1 MDRNQ
6 LIFFEEARDLLT
18 ELEETT
24 LAIEHD
30 PENMDLIGRIFRA
43 IHTLKGSSSMFGCD
57 VIAHFAHDVENADVR
72 EGIECALVGRDVYHD
87 LSFTG
92 GYTFARGGF
101 ANDLQI
107 ESEKIPPC
115 GEVHKISN
123 AEGAFYEKPETY
135 HRYYERNRCDVVLVE
150 KNLPAI
156 DEYGVIKSRQGKF
169 RLDFRLDFLGCLA

>member
-57 VIAHFAHDVENADVR
+57 VIAHFAHDVENAFDCV
-72 EGIECALVGRDVYHD
+72 
-87 LSFTG
+87 
-92 GYTFARGGF
+92 
-101 ANDLQI
+101 
-107 ESEKIPPC
+107 
-115 GEVHKISN
+115 
-123 AEGAFYEKPETY
+123 
-135 HRYYERNRCDVVLVE
+135 
-150 KNLPAI
+150 
-156 DEYGVIKSRQGKF
+156 RQGKMTVTPA
-169 RLDFRLDFLGCLA
+169 LITLTLASRDHIALLFQDLLKEKQPSEKVIGQGDEILTELRKLLPVAKAEQTAAHAAPEAGAPARQAQQKKWYIASGGARRRTFISRARTRSILSMN